1 MTIVTIRGTS
11 GSGKSTLARRIMELY
26 PHKEPI
32 YVPRRQ
38 KPLYYNYHRDENGDG
53 TVGRPLQVLGHYET
67 ATGGGDTISD
77 GLDFIAHLAKE
88 GHDNGKD
95 VLYEGLVISS
105 DFKRIVDFHNKGIPT
120 LIVVLNTPL
129 QECLDSVQ
137 ARRAAKGNLDPLNPK
152 ATTEKHRAV
161 EAMVPRFRAAGV
173 DVHHVN
179 REEGFQLV
187 RERLGL

>member
-1 MTIVTIRGTS
+1 MTIITIRGTS

-26 PHKEPI
+26 PHRESIHRGTRKN
-32 YVPRRQ
+32 
-38 KPLYYNYHRDENGDG
+38 PLYYDFHRAKPGEVASGA
-53 TVGRPLQVLGHYET
+53 PLRVLGHYET

-77 GLDFIAHLAKE
+77 GLDFIASLAQE
-88 GHDNGKD
+88 GADAKMD

-120 LIVVLNTPL
+120 LIVVLNTSL
-129 QECLDSVQ
+129 QECLDSVRE
-137 ARRAAKGNLDPLNPK
+137 RRAAKGNMTPLNPK

-161 EAMVPRFRAAGV
+161 TTMVPRFRAAGA
-173 DVHHVN
+173 DVHHVS